1 MLFSK
6 SDDLNWSVRKEGLI
20 TTSGIELK
28 NDVAIVREDINKV
41 LSVMGKDY
49 QAYQNSELIELLERV
64 AKTTGMPVKRSGSF
78 GDGEKVYIQL
88 KSNDLKLGN
97 DRIEGY
103 LTGINSFDGSTS
115 LAFGPTNTTISCTNT
130 FFAAFRDMS
139 TKVRHSKSMVVRID
153 DICRGLDGL
162 LIEEKKIFDKIVKMS
177 ETPYDAMLR
186 EKITRQ
192 LFDVKP
198 NVNLKDEEE
207 ISGQLRNRLSTFEVD
222 MNGELNGKGNN
233 LWGLFSGITKY
244 TTHHLSADAT
254 KDNTKAK
261 MFGIYG
267 KRELKI
273 FNELAELV

>member
-6 SDDLNWSVRKEGLI
+6 TDDLNWSVKKEGLI

-28 NDVAIVREDINKV
+28 NDVAIVREDTNKV

-78 GDGEKVYIQL
+78 GEGEKVYIQL

-139 TKVRHSKSMVVRID
+139 TKVRHSKSMVVKID
-153 DICRGLDGL
+153 DICKGLDSL

-177 ETPYDAMLR
+177 ESPYDVMLK

-192 LFDVKP
+192 LFDIKP
-198 NVNLKDEEE
+198 EFGLD
-207 ISGQLRNRLSTFEVD
+207 SDDLSTQMKNKLSSFEVD
-222 MNGELNGKGNN
+222 MNGELTEKGNN
-233 LWGLFSGITKY
+233 LWGLFSGVTKY
-244 TTHHLSADAT
+244 TTHHLSD